1 MSFDPQNEHLL
12 KQALE
17 WFFLLQSESCTD
29 ENRQQFNLW
38 YHQNATHQAAYAHAE
53 RLWSDL
59 NQLKEKKDIPGL
71 REARRTRPKR
81 SSARALLGLSA
92 FILVMSVLASVGWME
107 YSTETVTYM
116 TRTGEQQTVILSDGS
131 SIYLNTATRLQTR
144 ISPLQRKIILD
155 AGEASFDVHHEWL
168 RSFSVQAG
176 NLTIHDIGTRFNV
189 RLQNDAVSVAVL
201 QGAVEIN
208 GERMD
213 EGYQRNYQPGVGL
226 SHMRP
231 IDIEQ
236 VKAWK
241 HNRLIFRQSPLREI
255 VTELER
261 YHSVRFLFADP
272 AIARETLSGTFDTN
286 DLDLFLTSVEKI
298 LPVKVQHFPE
308 EQMFLLDW
316 ARK

>member
-29 ENRQQFNLW
+29 ENRRQFNRWL
-38 YHQNATHQAAYAHAE
+38 HKNEANQAAYAHAQ

-59 NQLKEKKDIPGL
+59 NQLKEKPDIPGL

-81 SSARALLGLSA
+81 SAARALGLSA
-92 FILVMSVLASVGWME
+92 FILVASVLVSIGWME
-107 YSTETVTYM
+107 YNAETVTYM
-116 TRTGEQQTVILSDGS
+116 TQTGERRTVALSDGS
-131 SIYLNTATRLQTR
+131 SIDLNTATRLQVR
-144 ISPLQRKIILD
+144 ISPLQRKIMLQ
-155 AGEASFDVHHEWL
+155 AGEAIFDVYHEWL

-176 NLTIHDIGTRFNV
+176 DLMVHDIGTRFNV
-189 RLQNDAVSVAVL
+189 RLHNDAVSVAVL

-208 GERMD
+208 GERMN
-213 EGYQRNYQPGVGL
+213 EGYQRNYQPGAGL
-226 SHMRP
+226 SHMQP
-231 IDIEQ
+231 IDIE
-236 VKAWK
+236 KIESWK
-241 HNRLIFRQSPLREI
+241 HGRLIFRQSPLREV

-261 YHSVRFLFADP
+261 YHSVRFFFADP
-272 AIARETLSGTFDTN
+272 SIANETLSGMFDTD
-286 DLDLFLTSVEKI
+286 DLDLFLASVEKI
-298 LPVKVQHFPE
+298 LPVKVQHLPE

>member
-29 ENRQQFNLW
+29 ENRQQFNRW
-38 YHQNATHQAAYAHAE
+38 YHNNEANQAAYAHAE

-59 NQLKEKKDIPGL
+59 NQLKEKTDIPGL
-71 REARRTRPKR
+71 KEARRTRSRR
-81 SSARALLGLSA
+81 SSARALRLAA
-92 FILVMSVLASVGWME
+92 FILIASVLTSIGWME
-107 YSTETVTYM
+107 YSAETVTYA
-116 TRTGEQQTVILSDGS
+116 TRKGERRTVALSDGS
-131 SIYLNTATRLQTR
+131 SIDLNTATRLQVK
-144 ISPLQRKIILD
+144 ISLLQRKITLD
-155 AGEASFDVHHEWL
+155 AGEAIFDVHHEWL
-168 RSFSVQAG
+168 RSFKVQAG
-176 NLTIHDIGTRFNV
+176 NLMIHDIGTRFNV
-189 RLQNDAVSVAVL
+189 RLHNDAVSVAVL

-213 EGYQRNYQPGVGL
+213 EGYQRNYQPGKSL
-226 SHMRP
+226 SHMQP
-231 IDIEQ
+231 IDVEHIE
-236 VKAWK
+236 AWK
-241 HNRLIFRQSPLREI
+241 HGRLIFRQSPLNEV

-272 AIARETLSGTFDTN
+272 VIAHETMSGMFDTN

-298 LPVKVQHFPE
+298 LPVKVTHLPQ
-308 EQMFLLDW
+308 EQIFLFDW

>member
-29 ENRQQFNLW
+29 ENRQQFNRW
-38 YHQNATHQAAYAHAE
+38 YHKNEANQAAYAHAE

-59 NQLKEKKDIPGL
+59 NQLKEKTDIPGL
-71 REARRTRPKR
+71 KQARRTRSRR
-81 SSARALLGLSA
+81 SSARALGLAA
-92 FILVMSVLASVGWME
+92 FILIASVLTSIGWME
-107 YSTETVTYM
+107 YSAETVTYA
-116 TRTGEQQTVILSDGS
+116 TRKGERRTVALSDGS
-131 SIYLNTATRLQTR
+131 SIDLNTATRLQVK
-144 ISPLQRKIILD
+144 ISLLQRKITLD
-155 AGEASFDVHHEWL
+155 AGEAIFDVHHEWL
-168 RSFSVQAG
+168 RSFKVQAG

-189 RLQNDAVSVAVL
+189 RLHNNAVSVAVL

-213 EGYQRNYQPGVGL
+213 EGYQRNYQAGKSL
-226 SHMRP
+226 SHMQP
-231 IDIEQ
+231 IDVEHIE
-236 VKAWK
+236 AWK
-241 HNRLIFRQSPLREI
+241 HGRLIFRQSPLNEV

-272 AIARETLSGTFDTN
+272 VIAHETMSGTFDTN

-298 LPVKVQHFPE
+298 LPVKVKHLPQ
-308 EQMFLLDW
+308 EQIFLFDW

>member
-29 ENRQQFNLW
+29 ENRRQFNQW
-38 YHQNATHQAAYAHAE
+38 YHKNEANQAAYAHAE

-59 NQLKEKKDIPGL
+59 SQLKGKTDIPGL
-71 REARRTRPKR
+71 KEARRTRSRR
-81 SSARALLGLSA
+81 SSARALGLAA
-92 FILVMSVLASVGWME
+92 FILIASALTSIGWME
-107 YSTETVTYM
+107 YSAETATYA
-116 TRTGEQQTVILSDGS
+116 TRKGERRTVALSDGS
-131 SIYLNTATRLQTR
+131 SIDLNTATRLQVK
-144 ISPLQRKIILD
+144 ISLLQRKITLD
-155 AGEASFDVHHEWL
+155 AGEAIFDVHHEWL
-168 RSFSVQAG
+168 RSFKVQAG
-176 NLTIHDIGTRFNV
+176 NLMIHDIGTRFNV
-189 RLQNDAVSVAVL
+189 RLHNDAVSVAVL

-213 EGYQRNYQPGVGL
+213 EGYQRNYQPGKNL
-226 SHMRP
+226 SHMQL
-231 IDIEQ
+231 IDVEHIE
-236 VKAWK
+236 AWK
-241 HNRLIFRQSPLREI
+241 HGRLIFRQSPLNEV

-272 AIARETLSGTFDTN
+272 VIAHETISGSFDTN

-298 LPVKVQHFPE
+298 LPVKVKHLPQ
-308 EQMFLLDW
+308 EQIFLFDW